1 MMQATYD
8 SQGKIVI
15 EDDNKDL
22 VNMNGEVL
30 TDVTYTHGNAPAP
43 DPLGSWNVIIAQ
55 RVDLALLEQV
65 SNHEFIIISL
75 MFSSVTSVNNLC
87 L

>member
-15 EDDNKDL
+15 EEGNKDL
-22 VNMNGEVL
+22 TGMSGDLL

-43 DPLGSWNVIIAQ
+43 DQAGSWNVNIAQ

-65 SNHEFIIISL
+65 SKPQLYYFNIF
-75 MFSSVTSVNNLC
+75 
-87 L
+87 